1 MSWRNA
7 PGGATEAAI
16 IGVVKFGAWEVENP
30 SMDVHADEAGVTAAH
45 PAVTA
50 AHPAVT
56 ADSSTTTTYQPSNPA
71 GQGQLFPEALG
82 YPTYGDTDKIPAV
95 GRERTP
101 RAAGPGRWLRVAVV
115 LVAVAVLAAGAALG
129 LVKAGV
135 IGKNT
140 GNGSGTSGDAQH
152 QPPGGPFLVVP
163 APHGGR
169 HGRRHGQLH
178 RRHRRLRGHGHH
190 HDRTLL
196 GEHRHRRQEADL
208 RGHFAARLQ
217 PSARSCSGRPRW
229 TWEPAGRRWS
239 SRRASDRSP

>member
-7 PGGATEAAI
+7 LGGATEAAT

-30 SMDVHADEAGVTAAH
+30 SMDVHADEAGVTVAD
-45 PAVTA
+45 PAVTVPA
-50 AHPAVT
+50 GRHRGLVLDDDLPAV
-56 ADSSTTTTYQPSNPA
+56 QPG

-82 YPTYGDTDKIPAV
+82 YSTYGDTDKIPAV
-95 GRERTP
+95 GRERP
-101 RAAGPGRWLRVAVV
+101 ACGARPGRWLRVAVV

-135 IGKNT
+135 IGKST
-140 GNGSGTSGDAQH
+140 GNGPGTSETPSTDH
-152 QPPGGPFLVVP
+152 PV
-163 APHGGR
+163 APSSSAPLLTAAGTGS
-169 HGRRHGQLH
+169 RHGQLH

-190 HDRTLL
+190 DDRTFL

-208 RGHFAARLQ
+208 RRHFAAGLQ

-229 TWEPAGRRWS
+229 TWEPAGPRWS
-239 SRRASDRSP
+239 SPPATDRSP